1 MILTSFIRI
10 IFLLLILLSSSC
22 LNLLLSYLLFFYL
35 AAASLLH
42 QPSLPS
48 PLSFSIDKRTKN
60 KAHCNNN
67 CHSYANSHLNFR

>member
-1 MILTSFIRI
+1 MILTSFIRM
-10 IFLLLILLSSSC
+10 IFLLLILLSSC

-60 KAHCNNN
+60 QAHCNNN
-67 CHSYANSHLNFR
+67 